1 MIQEQR
7 DLLLRDLCARLNYG
21 VKVEVSE
28 YELQNY
34 DNYWNGWS
42 FTEGAQEINGVC
54 IYGVTLDCMAL
65 IDGVIPFEFIK
76 PYLFPMS
83 SMTEEQS
90 MELFKLF
97 VISSVDSIGA
107 NYIKINECT
116 GITFF
121 LDKGFNVETH
131 LDKLIDWLNKN
142 HLDYRGLIEKGLA
155 IDATNLNIY

>member
-1 MIQEQR
+1 MTQEEK
-7 DLLLRDLCARLNYG
+7 DLLLRDICSRLPYG
-21 VKVEVSE
+21 VKLQKTYDTSE
-28 YELQNY
+28 PAELYSIDLEHNTVKFYKYKGEALTICDAGFIEKYEKLR
-34 DNYWNGWS
+34 
-42 FTEGAQEINGVC
+42 F
-54 IYGVTLDCMAL
+54 
-65 IDGVIPFEFIK
+65 K
-76 PYLFPMS
+76 PYLFPLS

-142 HLDYRGLIEKGLA
+142 HFDYRGLIPIGLA
-155 IDATNLNIY
+155 IDATGLNIY

>member
-1 MIQEQR
+1 MTQEEK
-7 DLLLRDLCARLNYG
+7 DLLLRDICSRMPYG
-21 VKVEVSE
+21 VKFKHEDKHTLCEILSITPIYD
-28 YELQNY
+28 YENVIY
-34 DNYWNGWS
+34 FNDY
-42 FTEGAQEINGVC
+42 INHPKKC
-54 IYGVTLDCMAL
+54 N
-65 IDGVIPFEFIK
+65 IDDVK

-83 SMTEEQS
+83 SMSEEQS

-142 HLDYRGLIEKGLA
+142 HFDYRGLIEKGLA